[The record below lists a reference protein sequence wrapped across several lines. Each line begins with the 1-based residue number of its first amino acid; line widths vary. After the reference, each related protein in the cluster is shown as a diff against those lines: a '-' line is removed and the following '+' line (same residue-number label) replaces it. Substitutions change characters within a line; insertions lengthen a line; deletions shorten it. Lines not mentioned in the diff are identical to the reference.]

1 MDVKGGPWTTAN
13 RKPSCPTDIWP
24 VQRSVIYLNILQLQ
38 SHAIY
43 NFDIIKPQNC
53 LTGLSISMIN
63 LTSLMNSCNAQMKNS
78 LLHLRKEHILLSFK
92 NTVLI
97 NIRKYSAVSIKTIIN
112 LSF

>member
-78 LLHLRKEHILLSFK
+78 LLHLRKEHTLLSFK

-112 LSF
+112 VSF